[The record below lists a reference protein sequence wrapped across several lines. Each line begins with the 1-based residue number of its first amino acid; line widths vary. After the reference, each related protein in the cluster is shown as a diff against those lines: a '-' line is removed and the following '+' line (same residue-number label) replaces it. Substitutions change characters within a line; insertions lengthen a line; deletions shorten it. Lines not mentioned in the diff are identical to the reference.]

1 MTDNNNST
9 DYLMNAPLK
18 KYFFLFLSA
27 NRYLNV
33 LSRHRR
39 ADTTLETYASSLRV
53 LIRCIGQI
61 KGEDASL
68 EDLTENDIYD
78 LIGIIP
84 GKESTVKAKI
94 NILGGWM
101 EFETGDN
108 LPRRMKMLWNRDE
121 PNRTFITKEQYD
133 RILSFTRDDCERLIM
148 TFGSHMGLRMHE
160 IVSIEKEDIVGD
172 VLTIYGKGH
181 GRGKVVEK
189 KIPKDLMRMIGA
201 YIAGERKDVL
211 NGREEGRLLLT
222 NSRNHLKGRPIS
234 DSKIICMYRRLS
246 DESGIHVTSHVMR
259 RLYCTLLADEVGL
272 RQDIDTLRRMMRHE
286 NVNTTLGCYLDAD
299 TVRIE
304 EATSKLERVF
314 DCL

>member
-108 LPRRMKMLWNRDE
+108 LPRRMKMLCTTSSSWD
-121 PNRTFITKEQYD
+121 
-133 RILSFTRDDCERLIM
+133 
-148 TFGSHMGLRMHE
+148 FGSNVRATHLLQS
-160 IVSIEKEDIVGD
+160 IVVRLAHSSPYSLILI
-172 VLTIYGKGH
+172 
-181 GRGKVVEK
+181 
-189 KIPKDLMRMIGA
+189 
-201 YIAGERKDVL
+201 L
-211 NGREEGRLLLT
+211 NGAE
-222 NSRNHLKGRPIS
+222 
-234 DSKIICMYRRLS
+234 IIVPS
-246 DESGIHVTSHVMR
+246 
-259 RLYCTLLADEVGL
+259 A
-272 RQDIDTLRRMMRHE
+272 
-286 NVNTTLGCYLDAD
+286 
-299 TVRIE
+299 
-304 EATSKLERVF
+304 
-314 DCL
+314 